1 MCGSFHVG
9 HMASVKV
16 SDSRNSSRSSRGS
29 AARNSRERSSLLR
42 SPARDESV
50 LSSSSAED
58 PSPIPNYAAIH
69 ASDSVSVSTGNL
81 RRTPRCHCHDRVPK
95 GKGFFL
101 VFVWNVLESFAF
113 YGAIAGTL
121 HLILR
126 EKATTS
132 YGYAIT
138 IALQYCVSR
147 LFYPLGGFIADTYL
161 GRYKVIN
168 ISLWLFWISYGIL
181 AIALSLYY
189 VSGSERIFV
198 QYVLPIT
205 AFVLLSVG
213 AAGFETNIIPFGV
226 DQLSQGASSS
236 EMSSYFYWYYFGR
249 QLGVLGGLLTVVVL
263 FVPLYAPAGSAEDGV
278 DLNTVSALQPLV
290 VLAVLTVAVLL
301 VKCLPNWLFKD
312 RERENPIKLVVNVVW
327 YAATARRQMPRYRR
341 AFRYSE
347 GFKPRIEL
355 AKIDYDGIYHR
366 DVVEDVKTFCR
377 IFLLL
382 LTFGGYFMSYTSVS
396 CICQEL
402 VSCEGVSDCMHIFSW
417 DSTARVVR
425 P

>member
-42 SPARDESV
+42 SPARDESDS
-50 LSSSSAED
+50 LLTSSAED
-58 PSPIPNYAAIH
+58 PSLIPNYAAIH
-69 ASDSVSVSTGNL
+69 ASNSVSVSTGNL

-101 VFVWNVLESFAF
+101 VFVLNMLESFAF

-132 YGYAIT
+132 LGYAIT
-138 IALQYCVSR
+138 VALQFCVSR
-147 LFYPLGGFIADTYL
+147 VFYPLGGFIADTYL

-168 ISLWLFWISYGIL
+168 ISLWLFWISYGLL

-189 VSGSERIFV
+189 VSGAPAVRIFV

-236 EMSSYFYWYYFGR
+236 EMSSYFYWFYSGR
-249 QLGVLGGLLTVVVL
+249 QLGILGGLLTFFAL
-263 FVPLYAPAGSAEDGV
+263 FVPLYAPAGSAEDGI

-301 VKCLPNWLFKD
+301 VKCLQNWLFKD

-327 YAATARRQMPRYRR
+327 YAAAARRQMPRYRR

-396 CICQEL
+396 CIVLHDNDEMMCVFKL
-402 VSCEGVSDCMHIFSW
+402 FSCID
-417 DSTARVVR
+417 
-425 P
+425 